1 MKLEFSWQIF
11 EKYPISNFMK
21 IFPVVAKFHADKS
34 HESDS
39 CFFFAILWIHS
50 KILGFQ
56 EQRKFCSSAN
66 WTDT

>member
-39 CFFFAILWIHS
+39 CFFFCNFVNTLQNP
-50 KILGFQ
+50 GFSRA
-56 EQRKFCSSAN
+56 EEVL
-66 WTDT
+66 